1 MTKCNEISKIIEEG
15 FEEYDVA
22 VKILRRA
29 GVTPDMAAK
38 EFKGED
44 RPDKSYKD
52 ATISYG
58 NREASVYM
66 NDKLYI
72 FDVNDYGNGKWV
84 FSPFDIIDNP

>member
-1 MTKCNEISKIIEEG
+1 MTKCSEMMKVLEEG

-22 VKILRRA
+22 LDAIRKVK
-29 GVTPDMAAK
+29 VTPDMAAK
-38 EFKGED
+38 SFEGE
-44 RPDKSYKD
+44 RPEKYGKD
-52 ATISYG
+52 FSVSYG

-84 FSPFDIIDNP
+84 FSPFDIVDNP